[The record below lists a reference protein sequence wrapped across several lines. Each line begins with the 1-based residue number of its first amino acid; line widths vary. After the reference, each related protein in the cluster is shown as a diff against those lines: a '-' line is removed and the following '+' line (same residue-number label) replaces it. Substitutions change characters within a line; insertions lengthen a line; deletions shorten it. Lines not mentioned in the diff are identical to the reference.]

1 MAFKIINVKEFLIN
15 GNSRKW
21 EMGININW
29 LWIIKL
35 TKDCLRIKEQI
46 IDVDLIKLLND
57 LID

>member
-15 GNSRKW
+15 GNSRKK
-21 EMGININW
+21 EMGININC

-35 TKDCLRIKEQI
+35 TGDCLRIKEQI
-46 IDVDLIKLLND
+46 IDVDLIKLFND

>member
-15 GNSRKW
+15 GNSRKR

-35 TKDCLRIKEQI
+35 TEDCLRIKEQI